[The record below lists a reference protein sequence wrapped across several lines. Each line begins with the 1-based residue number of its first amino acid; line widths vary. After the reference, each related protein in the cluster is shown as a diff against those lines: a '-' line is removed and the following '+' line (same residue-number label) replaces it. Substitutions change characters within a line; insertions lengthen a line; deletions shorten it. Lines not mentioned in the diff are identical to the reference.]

1 MKAAM
6 RHWATGVCVVTTAH
20 AGVVHG
26 LTVSGFM
33 SVSLTPPLVVVC
45 VNQYSRANAL
55 IGASGMFAVNVLA
68 AHQRDIADRFAGR
81 HPLSRPRFEGV
92 TYDLGPLSGCPLLAE
107 TLAVLECAS
116 RHVVPVADHIL
127 YLGEVIGTRSAE
139 RDPLLY
145 FRGDYREMIFGRR
158 GKVREP

>member
-6 RHWATGVCVVTTAH
+6 RQWATGVCVVTAAH
-20 AGVVHG
+20 EGVVHG

-33 SVSLTPPLVVVC
+33 SVSVTPPLIAVC
-45 VNQYSRANAL
+45 VNEYSRANGM
-55 IGASGMFAVNVLA
+55 IQASRMFAVNVLA
-68 AHQRDIADRFAGR
+68 AHQRDISDRFAGR
-81 HPLSRPRFEGV
+81 DPLSRPRFDGV
-92 TYDLGPLSGCPLLAE
+92 AYLLGQVSGCPLLAE
-107 TLAVLECAS
+107 TVAVLECET
-116 RHVVPVADHIL
+116 RQVLPLADHRL
-127 YLGEVIGTRSAE
+127 YLGEVLGAQSAQ

>member
-1 MKAAM
+1 M

-20 AGVVHG
+20 GGVIHG

-45 VNQYSRANAL
+45 VNELSRANSL
-55 IGASGMFAVNVLA
+55 IDASGMFAVNVLA
-68 AHQRDIADRFAGR
+68 AHQRDISDRFAGR
-81 HPLSRPRFEGV
+81 HPPSRPRFDGV
-92 TYDLGPLSGCPLLAE
+92 RYDVGPVSGCPLLAE
-107 TLAVLECAS
+107 TVAALECRS
-116 RHVVPVADHIL
+116 RQVLTAADHRL
-127 YLGEVIGTRSAE
+127 HMGEVVCARAAE